1 MEVAVIDWKNL
12 DSSFRDAS
20 LKNKGQVLQPGMSLN
35 KDAKS
40 NRVVGDSE
48 NQNPNF
54 MTPPRLKAKVL
65 KEAIKSSMER
75 EAVEENSLYREQTRR
90 LRSTLS
96 ARNLFGGGGLMNK
109 VSEFCN
115 ELKKLASR
123 AREKERVENENVER
137 TPTMA
142 NKQKVKAHFGDEIKG
157 LDDEKPKERKPLLE
171 LSKEK
176 CEANASSAE
185 KQTKKLGKADAENT
199 PIRVDVKNIKPNL
212 DESLMQIRTSPP
224 TPQCFSATKGT
235 TPHNAPR
242 SKPQER
248 GILQELRRGSGK
260 DGNNGSG
267 KKSNHGGG
275 HVSSILTERGEARG
289 LDVLWEKEKTT
300 STRQQQL
307 CLSEHT
313 VQDPEPG
320 MAETGINPARVGAR
334 LSPQIFHG
342 LHEHIEPSYGRNRK
356 KMMKMF
362 GFCCDCDEE
371 VEKEF
376 LKEGVISFSLHPRR
390 RRPRRCGDLGIGDLG
405 DAATWD
411 SEMRSGTLALTRMI
425 TDLGLEVTV
434 DDGVGGLHVLRQGG
448 DGLG

>member
-12 DSSFRDAS
+12 DSRFVKDDLFEHFNAPQWVDFSAPDDAAVAVDDEAWFCRPDCNHPKTVEDFYNAALTPTSELRRAASVSEIPPLRERNRSFRDAN

-54 MTPPRLKAKVL
+54 MTPPRLKAKAL

-75 EAVEENSLYREQTRR
+75 EAVEENSVYREQTRR

-123 AREKERVENENVER
+123 AREKERAENE
-137 TPTMA
+137 TPIMV
-142 NKQKVKAHFGDEIKG
+142 NKQKIKAHFGDEMKG

-185 KQTKKLGKADAENT
+185 KQTKKLRKADAENT
-199 PIRVDVKNIKPNL
+199 PIRVDVKNIKRNL

-224 TPQCFSATKGT
+224 TPQCFSATKGS

-248 GILQELRRGSGK
+248 GILQELKQGSSK

-267 KKSNHGGG
+267 KKNNHGG

-289 LDVLWEKEKTT
+289 LDVLW
-300 STRQQQL
+300 
-307 CLSEHT
+307 
-313 VQDPEPG
+313 
-320 MAETGINPARVGAR
+320 
-334 LSPQIFHG
+334 
-342 LHEHIEPSYGRNRK
+342 
-356 KMMKMF
+356 
-362 GFCCDCDEE
+362 
-371 VEKEF
+371 F
-376 LKEGVISFSLHPRR
+376 LKP
-390 RRPRRCGDLGIGDLG
+390 C
-405 DAATWD
+405 
-411 SEMRSGTLALTRMI
+411 TLSS
-425 TDLGLEVTV
+425 
-434 DDGVGGLHVLRQGG
+434 
-448 DGLG
+448 